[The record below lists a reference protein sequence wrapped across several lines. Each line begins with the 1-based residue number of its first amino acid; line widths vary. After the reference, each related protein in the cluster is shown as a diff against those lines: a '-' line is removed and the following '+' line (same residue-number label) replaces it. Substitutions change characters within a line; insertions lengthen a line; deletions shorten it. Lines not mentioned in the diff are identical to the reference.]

1 MGNNFNQGNYL
12 TVVLAL
18 CMQCAGDRE
27 EYPGA
32 LRLSM
37 GTRQRAGR
45 GKGSEEEQAT
55 KLLK

>member
-27 EYPGA
+27 EYPLA
-32 LRLSM
+32 LRLSQ

-45 GKGSEEEQAT
+45 GKGSEEE
-55 KLLK
+55 LLS